1 MNKLFN
7 VAAFIMLLSGN
18 VFAQQNFDLSTLGS
32 MSQLPM
38 SGMSPSYPTDQ
49 LQYEQAMGEK
59 EPAQTKPAHL
69 AEEQLSEFEQFV
81 SGEVTEKVVEFSE
94 TQFNILKRYREI
106 TFSYHSHASPGN
118 IAIPIR
124 IVTADTPSQ
133 VIDGGFLIGQPD
145 VMGRLF
151 KILSIKSPLTI
162 SMEIRQFG
170 YRLFR
175 EPPST
180 FAPVSR

>member
-1 MNKLFN
+1 MNRLFN
-7 VAAFIMLLSGN
+7 VAVFIILLSGN

-38 SGMSPSYPTDQ
+38 SGMFPSYPTDQ
-49 LQYEQAMGEK
+49 LQYEQARGEK
-59 EPAQTKPAHL
+59 EPAQAKPAHP

-81 SGEVTEKVVEFSE
+81 SEKVTEKVVEISE

-124 IVTADTPSQ
+124 IVTADTPPQ
-133 VIDGGFLIGQPD
+133 AKGAAFVITQP
-145 VMGRLF
+145 V
-151 KILSIKSPLTI
+151 
-162 SMEIRQFG
+162 
-170 YRLFR
+170 
-175 EPPST
+175 
-180 FAPVSR
+180 V

>member
-32 MSQLPM
+32 MYQLPM
-38 SGMSPSYPTDQ
+38 SGMLPSYPTDQ
-49 LQYEQAMGEK
+49 LQYEQVMGEK
-59 EPAQTKPAHL
+59 EPVAPAQAKPALL

-81 SGEVTEKVVEFSE
+81 SEKVTEKVVEISE
-94 TQFNILKRYREI
+94 IQFNILKRYREI

-124 IVTADTPSQ
+124 IVTADTPPK
-133 VIDGGFLIGQPD
+133 VIDAGFLIGQPD

-151 KILSIKSPLTI
+151 KILSINSPLTI

-175 EPPST
+175 
-180 FAPVSR
+180 

>member
-38 SGMSPSYPTDQ
+38 SGMFPSYPTDQ

-59 EPAQTKPAHL
+59 EPAQTKPAHP

-81 SGEVTEKVVEFSE
+81 SEKVTEKVVEISE
-94 TQFNILKRYREI
+94 TQFNILKRYSKE
-106 TFSYHSHASPGN
+106 N
-118 IAIPIR
+118 L
-124 IVTADTPSQ
+124 
-133 VIDGGFLIGQPD
+133 FLSFPC
-145 VMGRLF
+145 
-151 KILSIKSPLTI
+151 LT
-162 SMEIRQFG
+162 R
-170 YRLFR
+170 
-175 EPPST
+175 
-180 FAPVSR
+180 